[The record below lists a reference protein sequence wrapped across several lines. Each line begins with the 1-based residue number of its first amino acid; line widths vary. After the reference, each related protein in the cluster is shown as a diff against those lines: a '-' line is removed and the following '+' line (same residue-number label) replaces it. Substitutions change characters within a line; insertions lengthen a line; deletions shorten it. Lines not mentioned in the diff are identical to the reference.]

1 MGCLGVHFSFPAD
14 QGGQL
19 WDGDE
24 AAHAFVE
31 ELEDQWD
38 TYFLQQTDKAWD
50 PIHRCLADGTLAWAG
65 GDWPLNGAV
74 LGGEPMYLG
83 SDYIIMFLDDQDVA
97 EIADALDEVTQPWF
111 RIRFFAL
118 PGHGYQGSTDEAS
131 FDYTWH
137 WFELMRA
144 FFRKTADEGRH
155 LVFTADQ

>member
-1 MGCLGVHFSFPAD
+1 MGCLGVHFSIPVD

-24 AAHAFVE
+24 AALAYVD

-38 TYFLQQTDKAWD
+38 TYYLQETDKAWG
-50 PIHRCLADGTLAWAG
+50 PIHRCLSDGTLAWAG
-65 GDWPLNGAV
+65 GEWPLNGAV
-74 LGGEPMYLG
+74 LGGEIMYLG
-83 SDYIIMFLDDQDVA
+83 DDYIITFLDEDEVA
-97 EIADALDEVTQPWF
+97 EVAGALDEATQPWF
-111 RIRFFAL
+111 RSRFFAL
-118 PGHGYQGSTDEAS
+118 ADHGYEHLTDEAD

-144 FFRKTADEGRH
+144 FFRKTADEGRQ

>member
-1 MGCLGVHFSFPAD
+1 MGCLGVHFSIPAD

-24 AAHAFVE
+24 AARAYVK

-38 TYFLQQTDKAWD
+38 PYYLQETDKAWD

-83 SDYIIMFLDDQDVA
+83 SDYIIMFLDERDVA
-97 EIADALDEVTQPWF
+97 EIARALDEVSQPWF
-111 RIRFFAL
+111 RARFFAL
-118 PGHGYQGSTDEAS
+118 PSHGYQGSIDEAA

-144 FFRKTADEGRH
+144 FFRKTADERRQ

>member
-74 LGGEPMYLG
+74 LGGEPMYLA
-83 SDYIIMFLDDQDVA
+83 SDYIIMFLDDHDVA

-111 RIRFFAL
+111 RTRFFAL
-118 PGHGYQGSTDEAS
+118 PGHGYQDSTDEAS

-144 FFRKTADEGRH
+144 FFRKTADEGRQI
-155 LVFTADQ
+155 VFTADQ